1 MCLPFWEKIM
11 KHYELEDQ
19 ISKILSISD
28 ELDLLIESI
37 LEDKVSN
44 EDITN
49 LLIGLNVSIKLKY
62 EKIFDTYKKVFNLD
76 EYRS

>member
-1 MCLPFWEKIM
+1 M

-76 EYRS
+76 EYRP

>member
-1 MCLPFWEKIM
+1 M
-11 KHYELEDQ
+11 KYYELEDQ
-19 ISKILSISD
+19 IIKILSISD

-37 LEDKVSN
+37 LEDKISN

>member
-1 MCLPFWEKIM
+1 M